1 MKKLIVFLLV
11 CSIFNAFSQT
21 YTVLTSSVKM
31 HIKQNQVTYQEAVA
45 FPDQINPAEFT
56 QTQHVL
62 NLSDSTCSFYMFS
75 VYINTVKIVKFQALD
90 STYEFTM
97 LDYDVNGNDV
107 YTYMIISKDF
117 DMVYYYWYNVYQN
130 ATKVEIKTD
139 FTVKFEN

>member
-11 CSIFNAFSQT
+11 CSTFNAFSQT

-31 HIKQNQVTYQEAVA
+31 HIKQNQVAYQEAVA
-45 FPDQINPAEFT
+45 FPDQINPAAFT

-62 NLSDSTCSFYMFS
+62 NLSDSTCSFYMFG